1 MKSPSAGTV
10 SGCLIW
16 FIVFAIATIC
26 LLPVAMA
33 VGGFTSGTDFAGR
46 IVGGIEC
53 PKGTTPKINSYATTS
68 LDDNGIEQ
76 PATGYELQCLG
87 ASGDVVK
94 TDTVA
99 FAFIW
104 IGILAVIGLAIAV
117 LLAFAL
123 AAPAGVLIGRVVGRR
138 KKGPS

>member
-76 PATGYELQCLG
+76 PATGYELTRWHSLLFG
-87 ASGDVVK
+87 SGSLRSSGWPLRYSWHSRWPRLQ
-94 TDTVA
+94 A
-99 FAFIW
+99 F
-104 IGILAVIGLAIAV
+104 
-117 LLAFAL
+117 
-123 AAPAGVLIGRVVGRR
+123 
-138 KKGPS
+138 